1 MQCLAAQG
9 VIVIYTQLTPKGIN
23 LFYNLGIS
31 LYSAAV
37 GIAATR
43 NNKARLMK
51 AGQAQTFGI
60 LAEKVMCL
68 GFDGAAQ
75 LYRECHQVDFASMG
89 HTPLRPVCN
98 RKRY

>member
-9 VIVIYTQLTPKGIN
+9 VVVIYTQLTPKGMN

-51 AGQAQTFGI
+51 AGQAQVETDST
-60 LAEKVMCL
+60 KPYTVVV
-68 GFDGAAQ
+68 
-75 LYRECHQVDFASMG
+75 HQ
-89 HTPLRPVCN
+89 
-98 RKRY
+98 

>member
-1 MQCLAAQG
+1 M
-9 VIVIYTQLTPKGIN
+9 N

-60 LAEKVMCL
+60 LAEKV
-68 GFDGAAQ
+68 DTS
-75 LYRECHQVDFASMG
+75 ASYIWI
-89 HTPLRPVCN
+89 HV
-98 RKRY
+98 K

>member
-1 MQCLAAQG
+1 MHAS
-9 VIVIYTQLTPKGIN
+9 IV
-23 LFYNLGIS
+23 
-31 LYSAAV
+31 
-37 GIAATR
+37 
-43 NNKARLMK
+43 
-51 AGQAQTFGI
+51 GI

-98 RKRY
+98 RERY

>member
-9 VIVIYTQLTPKGIN
+9 VVVIYTQLTPKGMN

-60 LAEKVMCL
+60 LAEKV
-68 GFDGAAQ
+68 DTS
-75 LYRECHQVDFASMG
+75 ASG
-89 HTPLRPVCN
+89 
-98 RKRY
+98 